1 MQITRRGFLKG
12 IGATSAVAALGM
24 GLNVPGIKTFASAN
38 ETQVME
44 REELKGFCLMCKHS
58 GCCYIATV
66 ENGVVVNIEGDPDYI
81 TNQGTLCAKG
91 KSAIMNLYNPYRIKA
106 PMKRTNPE
114 KGLDV
119 DPGWVEISWDEA
131 MDTVASKLK
140 EVYDND
146 PREFVYF
153 PGFAMSEFTMYG
165 LGQGNRL
172 PRILDSPNDSS
183 TKGQFCCIHY
193 GVSMILANMPT
204 ATADYRFC
212 KYLLAIGRGGGIN
225 GSYAQGESR
234 GLIYGLEN
242 GMRLV
247 CVDPHCSNE
256 ASLGEWVPIVPGTD
270 LPFILAL
277 LHVILYELDKYDKD
291 FVKDRTNAPY
301 LIGSDGNYARGTSN
315 KPQIWD
321 LVDGKA
327 KDFDDPTLTDSALEG
342 EYLLNEERVHPAFVL
357 FKESLKNYTPEW
369 AYDKC
374 TVPAETIRQ
383 IASDFIENAG
393 IGSTIEVDGHT
404 FPYRPAAVIVSRGV
418 TNHLDGDIA
427 DVASKLLNVLIG
439 NIYVPGGLHG
449 TKLGDNLVADPDG
462 VVAPSH
468 EAVPCDSFTYPPEH
482 FDLLEF
488 MPHRHS
494 SNTIA
499 CQVMLEPEKWNME
512 IKPKVLMVAGGNP
525 ILANGSHEQAEKAVC
540 SVPFVVSFS
549 YHLDEIAQLSDIVL
563 AENSSLENGTF
574 MDYMGNECTLTTGEP
589 GFPGKHVARLYRN
602 AVPAIHNTQEA
613 NETIIEILD
622 RMGLRSK
629 LNESINNSA
638 MCGPKPFSR
647 GEPLDEKYKLDLNT
661 RYTYEDMWDR
671 TLKNIH
677 GEESGLEYIKEHGH
691 IRTYNLSD
699 KESYSSYYNDTIRH
713 QLYLQTQK
721 RSGDFLLSEIR
732 KTGLDG
738 EEYFGMSWD
747 DLAKH
752 YLPVPTYIDTKLHN
766 APAEYDLYAITIRL
780 HMSLFRLGSL
790 DQNPWVL
797 DWNNKYN
804 PFYNSICVNPVVA
817 KAHGFKE
824 GDIIVAES
832 QFGKTQG
839 KVHITETMHPKAIAI
854 PGALGR
860 YVKTLGERTANQTC
874 FNSLL
879 NGSLGYC
886 NPIHGGLETTA
897 RVKVYKA

>member
-1 MQITRRGFLKG
+1 MKITRRDFLKG
-12 IGATSAVAALGM
+12 MGAVSAAGALGM
-24 GLNVPGIKTFASAN
+24 ALNFPGVNTFASAQ
-38 ETQVME
+38 EAGVTE
-44 REELKGFCLMCKHS
+44 RKELKGFCLMCKHS
-58 GCCYIATV
+58 GCCNIVTV
-66 ENGVVVNIEGDPDYI
+66 ENGVVVNVEGDPDYV
-81 TNQGTLCAKG
+81 TNQGTLCARG
-91 KSAIMNLYNPYRIKA
+91 KSTIMNLYNPYRVKA

-131 MDTVASKLK
+131 LDTVAAKMR

-165 LGQGNRL
+165 LGKGNRL
-172 PRILDSPNDSS
+172 PRIVGSPNDSS

-193 GVSMILANMPT
+193 GVNMILANTPT

-234 GLIYGLEN
+234 GLMYALEN

-247 CVDPHCSNE
+247 CVDPHCSTE

-270 LPFILAL
+270 LPFILSL

-291 FVKDRTNAPY
+291 FVRDRTNAPY
-301 LIGSDGNYARGTSN
+301 LIGNDGNYARGANN
-315 KPQIWD
+315 KPLIWD
-321 LVDGKA
+321 LADGKA
-327 KDFDDPTLTDSALEG
+327 KSFDDPTLTKPAMEG
-342 EYLLNEERVHPAFVL
+342 EYQLNEETVRPAFVL
-357 FKESLKNYTPEW
+357 FRESLKEYTPEW
-369 AYDKC
+369 ASEKC
-374 TVPAETIRQ
+374 TIPPATIRQ
-383 IASDFIENAG
+383 IASDFVESAQ
-393 IGSTIEVDGHT
+393 IGSTIVVDGHT
-404 FPYRPAAVIVSRGV
+404 FPYRPAAAITSRGV
-418 TNHLDGDIA
+418 TNHLDGDMA
-427 DVASKLLNVLIG
+427 DVCSKLLNVLIG

-449 TKLGDNLVADPDG
+449 TKLGDNLITDPDG
-462 VVAPSH
+462 VVTPSG
-468 EAVPCDSFTYPPEH
+468 EATPCTSFTYPPEH
-482 FDLLEF
+482 FDLFEF

-499 CQVMLEPEKWNME
+499 CQVMIEPEKWNME

-525 ILANGSHEQAEKAVC
+525 ILVNGSPEIGEKAVC
-540 SVPFVVSFS
+540 SVPFVVTFS
-549 YHLDEIAQLSDIVL
+549 YHLDEIAQLADVVL
-563 AENSSLENGTF
+563 AENCMLENGTF
-574 MDYMGNECTLTTGEP
+574 MDYMGNECSLTTGEP

-602 AVPAIHNTQEA
+602 AVPPMHNTMEA

-622 RMGLRSK
+622 RMGLISK

-638 MCGPKPFSR
+638 LCGPRPFSSI
-647 GEPLDEKYKLDLNT
+647 PLADKYKLDLNT
-661 RYTYEDMWDR
+661 RYTYEEMWDR
-671 TLKNIH
+671 TLKTIY
-677 GEESGLEYIKEHGH
+677 GEEYGLEYMKKHGH

-699 KESYSSYYNDTIRH
+699 KESYSSYYNNTVRY

-721 RSGDFLLSEIR
+721 RSGDFLLPKIKE
-732 KTGLDG
+732 TGLKG

-752 YLPVPTYIDTKLHN
+752 YQPVPTYIETNLHN
-766 APAEYDLYAITIRL
+766 APEEYDLYAITIRL
-780 HMSLFRLGSL
+780 HMSFFRLGSL

-804 PFYNSICVNPVVA
+804 PFYNSICVNPIVA
-817 KAHGFKE
+817 EKHGFKE

-839 KVHITETMHPKAIAI
+839 KVHITETMHPRAIAI

-860 YVKTLGERTANQTC
+860 YVKTLGERTSSQTC
-874 FNSLL
+874 FNALL